1 MHCFYMKNAQFM
13 VGFAHKRSDS
23 VKMLQIMSETSG
35 KTEELCTRE
44 KLYDKIDLSD

>member
-1 MHCFYMKNAQFM
+1 MHCFCRKNAQFM
-13 VGFAHKRSDS
+13 VGFARESPACI
-23 VKMLQIMSETSG
+23 KMLQIMSETSG